1 MVKPTHF
8 VKPALI
14 AAGAKEYALCIK
26 LEEDGDLT
34 AWGDTDSNLLFYTRE
49 GDGSRIEELLGV
61 VMVIASDANEFGR
74 GHTLDSAIENLYK
87 PGKRCSYKHARI
99 KSSTKWLY
107 TVSPNFGQRAATS
120 MKMARL
126 CKLTGF

>member
-8 VKPALI
+8 VKPALV

-34 AWGDTDSNLLFYTRE
+34 AWGDTDSNFLFYTRE

-61 VMVIASDANEFGR
+61 IMVIASDANEFGR
-74 GHTLDSAIENLYK
+74 GYTLASAIESLYK
-87 PGKRCSYKHARI
+87 AGKRCSYTYAKI

-107 TVSPNFGQRAATS
+107 TVTPNFGQRAALS